1 MNNVSVATLFVR
13 LVVSLGVVLMLMT
26 FAARALNK
34 SKSLG
39 GRRRTGRGG
48 ASRRR
53 TTTTPVEIVG
63 RQSLGR
69 RSSVVLVRTAN
80 RGLVLGVTEAN
91 IHVLAETT
99 VNELLVPDEPEP
111 AAAKAVAIETI
122 AIEPSDLEA
131 GGRRALPAGRTTLL
145 DQIRERTIRK
155 TA

>member
-34 SKSLG
+34 SRSL
-39 GRRRTGRGG
+39 GRRRSGRGG

-99 VNELLVPDEPEP
+99 VNELLVEDEPE
-111 AAAKAVAIETI
+111 AARAGAIETI
-122 AIEPSDLEA
+122 AIDPAAIEPGSL
-131 GGRRALPAGRTTLL
+131 RSLPPARTTLL

-155 TA
+155 SA

>member
-13 LVVSLGVVLMLMT
+13 LVVSLGVVLMLMA

-39 GRRRTGRGG
+39 GRRRTGRSG
-48 ASRRR
+48 ASRR

-111 AAAKAVAIETI
+111 AKNVAIETI
-122 AIEPSDLEA
+122 AIEPSALEA

>member
-1 MNNVSVATLFVR
+1 
-13 LVVSLGVVLMLMT
+13 
-26 FAARALNK
+26 
-34 SKSLG
+34 
-39 GRRRTGRGG
+39 
-48 ASRRR
+48 
-53 TTTTPVEIVG
+53 VG

-99 VNELLVPDEPEP
+99 VNELLVEDEPEP
-111 AAAKAVAIETI
+111 AKAVAIETI
-122 AIEPSDLEA
+122 AIEPSELEA
-131 GGRRALPAGRTTLL
+131 GGRRALPTGRTTLL

>member
-13 LVVSLGVVLMLMT
+13 LVVSLGVVLMLMS
-26 FAARALNK
+26 FAAKALNK
-34 SKSLG
+34 SKGG
-39 GRRRTGRGG
+39 GRKRMGRGG

-99 VNELLVPDEPEP
+99 VNELLVEDEPEP
-111 AAAKAVAIETI
+111 AKAVAIETI
-122 AIEPSDLEA
+122 AIEPSALEA
-131 GGRRALPAGRTTLL
+131 GGRRALPSGRTTLL